1 MSIFTR
7 FKDIVNSNIN
17 SLLDKAED
25 PEKMLRLMIGEMED
39 TVIDLKT
46 TTAARMAEA
55 IRSEKKVDEAKAT
68 VERWQARA
76 ELAIEKGKDDLAREA
91 LIEKKHA
98 QEAYERALENISSLK
113 KSVEEGKEEIRT
125 LEDKIKAAK
134 DKLASLQREQARA
147 QERRDSSVN
156 LNARF
161 EEMENRINRM
171 NAYNDLGK
179 KSEEKS
185 AEEKFSEMEKNDEIE
200 AEIERIKKEKGI
212 EK

>member
-68 VERWQARA
+68 VERWQGRA

-91 LIEKKHA
+91 LVEKKHA

-134 DKLASLQREQARA
+134 DKLATLQREQARA

-171 NAYNDLGK
+171 NAYNDLSK